1 MNGEAG
7 LKCINK
13 NYRKDGKGSVNIQ
26 PFPSFA
32 EMFLKLNKNLQLTLD
47 ETVFIG
53 GEVKISYGF
62 IVFSCG

>member
-13 NYRKDGKGSVNIQ
+13 NYRKDGKGSVNLQ

-32 EMFLKLNKNLQLTLD
+32 EMFLKLNKNLQLTLQSRSRYHC
-47 ETVFIG
+47 TKYWGFGRYQKG
-53 GEVKISYGF
+53 G
-62 IVFSCG
+62 

>member
-13 NYRKDGKGSVNIQ
+13 NYRKDGKGSVNLQ
-26 PFPSFA
+26 PFPSVA

-47 ETVFIG
+47 ETVFM
-53 GEVKISYGF
+53 S
-62 IVFSCG
+62 

>member
-47 ETVFIG
+47 ETVFI
-53 GEVKISYGF
+53 S
-62 IVFSCG
+62 

>member
-13 NYRKDGKGSVNIQ
+13 NYRKDGKGNVNLQ

-47 ETVFIG
+47 ETVNMYITTQETVFI
-53 GEVKISYGF
+53 
-62 IVFSCG
+62 